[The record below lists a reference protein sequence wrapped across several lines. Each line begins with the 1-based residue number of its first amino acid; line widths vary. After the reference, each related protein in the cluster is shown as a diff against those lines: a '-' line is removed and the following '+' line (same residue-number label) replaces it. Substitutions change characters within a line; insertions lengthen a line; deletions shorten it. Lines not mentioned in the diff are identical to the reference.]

1 MKKFLALVLAV
12 ICIFSMATV
21 AFAADENLGYGWTC
35 EFCGGYTADYDALI
49 AHQKAF
55 DCGKCDLCGK
65 GFETSDKLKEHKYE
79 CNQANVVCDYCG
91 ETNPSQAKHDAH
103 IEACKAKYFNIPLA
117 KIIATVKDLLAKI
130 DFSAV
135 FATVKDLGG
144 KLVGALGNIG
154 K

>member
-1 MKKFLALVLAV
+1 MKKFLALALAV

-21 AFAADENLGYGWTC
+21 AFATDDLGHDYVCTI
-35 EFCGGYTADYDALI
+35 CGGSTGSAEALDKHL
-49 AHQKAF
+49 AAAT
-55 DCGKCDLCGK
+55 CGKCQYCGQ
-65 GFETSDKLKEHKYE
+65 GYNTAEEIARHEYVCRSNDIT
-79 CNQANVVCDYCG
+79 CDYCG
-91 ETNPSQAKHDAH
+91 GNFDSTDDFDAH

>member
-1 MKKFLALVLAV
+1 MKKFLALALAV

-21 AFAADENLGYGWTC
+21 SFAAVIQPNRVCDACGTQFTTDA
-35 EFCGGYTADYDALI
+35 EFRAHVETACDRVCSFCKNTLETNESKA
-49 AHQKAF
+49 AHEKE
-55 DCGKCDLCGK
+55 CLK
-65 GFETSDKLKEHKYE
+65 GES
-79 CNQANVVCDYCG
+79 APCDYCG
-91 ETNPSQAKHDAH
+91 KTFCPISAYDAYL
-103 IEACKAKYFNIPLA
+103 EACKAKYFNIPLA

-130 DFSAV
+130 DFEAV

>member
-1 MKKFLALVLAV
+1 
-12 ICIFSMATV
+12 MATV
-21 AFAADENLGYGWTC
+21 AFATDDLGHGYVCTI
-35 EFCGGYTADYDALI
+35 CGGSTGSAAALDKHL
-49 AHQKAF
+49 AAAT
-55 DCGKCDLCGK
+55 CGKCAYCGQ
-65 GFETSDKLKEHKYE
+65 GFNTAEEIAAHEYVCRSNSIT
-79 CNQANVVCDYCG
+79 CDYCG
-91 ETNPSQAKHDAH
+91 TNFDSTDDFDAH